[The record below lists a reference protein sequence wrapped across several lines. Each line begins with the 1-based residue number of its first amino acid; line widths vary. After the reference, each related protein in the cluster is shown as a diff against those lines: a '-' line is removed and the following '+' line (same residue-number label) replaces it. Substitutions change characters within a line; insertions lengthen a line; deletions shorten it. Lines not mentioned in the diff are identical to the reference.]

1 MKKVSLYIVLTILV
15 FSINVLN
22 IFAYKDLIVDHN
34 LRTICVSANYIS
46 YSPVEKE
53 MKEAAAMWN
62 RQSGKYSCMVN
73 INDSIRPYL
82 INFRLLVNA
91 PDSNDV
97 ACNIIHILPSACPLC
112 NIDQVFDVA
121 GHTEM
126 EVAAGM
132 SDGYSIAI
140 CEPYKHNILVFAHEI
155 GHNLGMG
162 HSCGLMNDI
171 PNSSDITQLNIEE
184 AIAQLKKETI
194 DNKKDLTLRSEKHS
208 GGNHPSCTFLDIIS
222 TKHLSKV

>member
-1 MKKVSLYIVLTILV
+1 MKKGLLYISLITFVLLM
-15 FSINVLN
+15 NAGN
-22 IFAYKDLIVDHN
+22 IFANKDLLVDHN
-34 LRTICVSANYIS
+34 LKTICVSANYIS
-46 YSPVEKE
+46 YSSVDKE
-53 MKEAAAMWN
+53 MKEAAEMWN
-62 RQSGKYSCMVN
+62 KQSGKYSCMVN
-73 INDSIRPYL
+73 INDTIKPYL

-97 ACNIIHILPSACPLC
+97 ACNIIHILPSMCPLC

-140 CEPYKHNILVFAHEI
+140 CEPYKHNPLVYAHEI

-171 PNSSDITQLNIEE
+171 LNSDNITLLNIEE

-194 DNKKDLTLRSEKHS
+194 ENKRDLTLRSEKHY
-208 GGNHPSCTFLDIIS
+208 GGNHPDCTFLEVVY
-222 TKHLSKV
+222 TNNLG

>member
-1 MKKVSLYIVLTILV
+1 MKKGLLYISLITFVLLM
-15 FSINVLN
+15 NAGN
-22 IFAYKDLIVDHN
+22 IFANKDLLVDHN
-34 LRTICVSANYIS
+34 LKTICVSANYIS
-46 YSPVEKE
+46 YSSVDKE
-53 MKEAAAMWN
+53 MKEAAEMWN
-62 RQSGKYSCMVN
+62 KQSGKYSCMVN
-73 INDSIRPYL
+73 INDTIKPYL

-91 PDSNDV
+91 PDSNDL
-97 ACNIIHILPSACPLC
+97 ACNIIHILPSMCPLC

-140 CEPYKHNILVFAHEI
+140 CEPYKHNPLVYAHEI

-171 PNSSDITQLNIEE
+171 LNSDNITLLNIEE

-194 DNKKDLTLRSEKHS
+194 DNKRDLTLRSEKHY
-208 GGNHPSCTFLDIIS
+208 GGNHPDCTFLEVVY
-222 TKHLSKV
+222 TNNLG

>member
-1 MKKVSLYIVLTILV
+1 MKKGLLYISLITFVLLM
-15 FSINVLN
+15 NAGN
-22 IFAYKDLIVDHN
+22 IFANKDLLVDHN
-34 LRTICVSANYIS
+34 LKTICVSANYIS
-46 YSPVEKE
+46 YSSVDKE
-53 MKEAAAMWN
+53 MKEAAEMWN
-62 RQSGKYSCMVN
+62 KQSGKYSCMVN
-73 INDSIRPYL
+73 INDTIKPYL

-97 ACNIIHILPSACPLC
+97 ACNIIHILPSMCPLC

-140 CEPYKHNILVFAHEI
+140 CEPYKHNPLVYAHEI

-171 PNSSDITQLNIEE
+171 LNSDNITLLNIEE
-184 AIAQLKKETI
+184 AIVQLKKETI
-194 DNKKDLTLRSEKHS
+194 DNKRDLTLRSEKHY
-208 GGNHPSCTFLDIIS
+208 GGNHPDCTFLEVVY
-222 TKHLSKV
+222 TNNLG

>member
-1 MKKVSLYIVLTILV
+1 MKKVFLSGLLISFVL
-15 FSINVLN
+15 VLN
-22 IFAYKDLIVDHN
+22 VTNIRANKDLLVDHN
-34 LRTICVSANYIS
+34 LKTICVSANYIS
-46 YSPVEKE
+46 YSSVDNE
-53 MKEAAAMWN
+53 MKEAAEMWN
-62 RQSGKYSCMVN
+62 KQSGRFSCMVC
-73 INDSIRPYL
+73 INDTIKSYL

-91 PDSNDV
+91 PDTNDV
-97 ACNIIHILPSACPLC
+97 ACNIVHILPSMCPLC

-140 CEPYKHNILVFAHEI
+140 CEPYKHNPLVYAHEI

-171 PNSSDITQLNIEE
+171 LNSDNITKLNIEE
-184 AIAQLKKETI
+184 SIAQLKKETF
-194 DNKKDLTLRSEKHS
+194 DNKRDLTLRNKKHY
-208 GGNHPSCTFLDIIS
+208 GGNHPDCTFLDVIN
-222 TKHLSKV
+222 TADLNKV